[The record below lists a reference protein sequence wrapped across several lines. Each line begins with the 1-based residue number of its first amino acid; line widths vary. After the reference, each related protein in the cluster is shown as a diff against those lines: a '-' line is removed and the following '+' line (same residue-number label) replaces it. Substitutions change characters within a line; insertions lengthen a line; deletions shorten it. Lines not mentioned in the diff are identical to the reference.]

1 MDINQVLKD
10 ASKEI
15 ELANSQADI
24 DERVKTAAQELAAI
38 GLYDY
43 VIITSNIEE
52 SVQDMFKAG
61 FAAEI
66 KLTEE
71 ELMIG
76 ELARL
81 QTLMMLYENKE
92 EYEKAAVL
100 LKKVNDI
107 KKRLR

>member
-1 MDINQVLKD
+1 MDNKTKMTNEEL
-10 ASKEI
+10 EI
-15 ELANSQADI
+15 LAELLFDKLM
-24 DERVKTAAQELAAI
+24 ERQEEL
-38 GLYDY
+38 DREF
-43 VIITSNIEE
+43 EE
-52 SVQDMFKAG
+52 NVQDMFKAG
-61 FAAEI
+61 FTAEL

-107 KKRLR
+107 KKKLR

>member
-1 MDINQVLKD
+1 MDNNIKMTN
-10 ASKEI
+10 KELEI
-15 ELANSQADI
+15 IAELLFDKLM
-24 DERVKTAAQELAAI
+24 ERQEE
-38 GLYDY
+38 YDREF
-43 VIITSNIEE
+43 EE

-61 FAAEI
+61 FAAEL

>member
-1 MDINQVLKD
+1 MDNINNMTNEEL
-10 ASKEI
+10 EI
-15 ELANSQADI
+15 LAELLFDKLM
-24 DERVKTAAQELAAI
+24 ERQEE
-38 GLYDY
+38 YDREF
-43 VIITSNIEE
+43 EE

-61 FAAEI
+61 FTAEI

-107 KKRLR
+107 KKKLR

>member
-1 MDINQVLKD
+1 MDNITNMTN
-10 ASKEI
+10 KELEI
-15 ELANSQADI
+15 LAELLFDKLM
-24 DERVKTAAQELAAI
+24 ERQEE
-38 GLYDY
+38 YDREFEQ
-43 VIITSNIEE
+43 N
-52 SVQDMFKAG
+52 VQDMFKAG

-92 EYEKAAVL
+92 EYEKAAML

>member
-1 MDINQVLKD
+1 MDNINKMTD
-10 ASKEI
+10 KELEI
-15 ELANSQADI
+15 LAELLFDKLM
-24 DERVKTAAQELAAI
+24 ERQEE
-38 GLYDY
+38 YDREF
-43 VIITSNIEE
+43 EE

-61 FAAEI
+61 FTAEL

-107 KKRLR
+107 KKKLR

>member
-1 MDINQVLKD
+1 MDNKTKMTNEEL
-10 ASKEI
+10 EI
-15 ELANSQADI
+15 LAELLFDKLM
-24 DERVKTAAQELAAI
+24 ERQEE
-38 GLYDY
+38 YDREF
-43 VIITSNIEE
+43 EE

-61 FAAEI
+61 FTAEL

-107 KKRLR
+107 KKKLR

>member
-1 MDINQVLKD
+1 MDNITNMTQ
-10 ASKEI
+10 KEL
-15 ELANSQADI
+15 EKLADLLF
-24 DERVKTAAQELAAI
+24 DKLMERQEE
-38 GLYDY
+38 YDREF
-43 VIITSNIEE
+43 EE

-61 FAAEI
+61 FTSKLE
-66 KLTEE
+66 LTEE

-107 KKRLR
+107 KDRLKYGN

>member
-1 MDINQVLKD
+1 MDNINNMTNEEL
-10 ASKEI
+10 EI
-15 ELANSQADI
+15 LAELLFDKLM
-24 DERVKTAAQELAAI
+24 ERQEQ
-38 GLYDY
+38 YDREF
-43 VIITSNIEE
+43 EE

-61 FAAEI
+61 FTAEL

>member
-1 MDINQVLKD
+1 MDNITNMTDKD
-10 ASKEI
+10 LEI
-15 ELANSQADI
+15 LAELLFDKLMQ
-24 DERVKTAAQELAAI
+24 RQEE
-38 GLYDY
+38 YDREF
-43 VIITSNIEE
+43 EE

>member
-1 MDINQVLKD
+1 MDDNIKMTNEEL
-10 ASKEI
+10 EI
-15 ELANSQADI
+15 LAELLFDKLM
-24 DERVKTAAQELAAI
+24 ERQEE
-38 GLYDY
+38 YDREF
-43 VIITSNIEE
+43 EE

-61 FAAEI
+61 FTAEL

-107 KKRLR
+107 KKKLR

>member
-1 MDINQVLKD
+1 MDNNIKMTN
-10 ASKEI
+10 KELEI
-15 ELANSQADI
+15 LAELLFDKLM
-24 DERVKTAAQELAAI
+24 ERQEE
-38 GLYDY
+38 YDREF
-43 VIITSNIEE
+43 EE

-61 FAAEI
+61 FTAEL

>member
-1 MDINQVLKD
+1 MDNNIKMTNKD
-10 ASKEI
+10 LEI
-15 ELANSQADI
+15 LAELLFDKLMQ
-24 DERVKTAAQELAAI
+24 RQEE
-38 GLYDY
+38 YDREF
-43 VIITSNIEE
+43 EE
-52 SVQDMFKAG
+52 NVQEMFKAG
-61 FAAEI
+61 FAAEL
-66 KLTEE
+66 KLTDE

-107 KKRLR
+107 KKRLK

>member
-1 MDINQVLKD
+1 MDNKIKMTD
-10 ASKEI
+10 KELEI
-15 ELANSQADI
+15 LAELLFDKLMQRQEEYDI
-24 DERVKTAAQELAAI
+24 AFEQNVQE
-38 GLYDY
+38 
-43 VIITSNIEE
+43 
-52 SVQDMFKAG
+52 MFKAG
-61 FAAEI
+61 FAAEL

>member
-1 MDINQVLKD
+1 MDNNIKMTN
-10 ASKEI
+10 KELEIIAELLFDKLMQRQEEYAI
-15 ELANSQADI
+15 EFEQN
-24 DERVKTAAQELAAI
+24 
-38 GLYDY
+38 
-43 VIITSNIEE
+43 
-52 SVQDMFKAG
+52 VQDMFKAG
-61 FAAEI
+61 FAAEL

>member
-1 MDINQVLKD
+1 MDNNIKMTNKD
-10 ASKEI
+10 LEI
-15 ELANSQADI
+15 LAELLFDKLM
-24 DERVKTAAQELAAI
+24 ERQEEL
-38 GLYDY
+38 DREF
-43 VIITSNIEE
+43 EE
-52 SVQDMFKAG
+52 NVQDMFKAG
-61 FAAEI
+61 FAAEL

>member
-1 MDINQVLKD
+1 MDNTINMTNEEL
-10 ASKEI
+10 EI
-15 ELANSQADI
+15 LAELLFDKLMQ
-24 DERVKTAAQELAAI
+24 RQEE
-38 GLYDY
+38 YDREF
-43 VIITSNIEE
+43 EE

>member
-1 MDINQVLKD
+1 MDNKLKNIMNEEEMN
-10 ASKEI
+10 K
-15 ELANSQADI
+15 LADI
-24 DERVKTAAQELAAI
+24 
-38 GLYDY
+38 
-43 VIITSNIEE
+43 IITKLRIVQEE
-52 SVQDMFKAG
+52 WDQEFHETVEDYMKVG
-61 FAAEI
+61 FHEDLR
-66 KLTEE
+66 LTDE
-71 ELMIG
+71 ELLIG

>member
-1 MDINQVLKD
+1 MDNIKNMTNEEL
-10 ASKEI
+10 EI
-15 ELANSQADI
+15 LAELLFDKLMQRQEEYDI
-24 DERVKTAAQELAAI
+24 EFEQNVQE
-38 GLYDY
+38 
-43 VIITSNIEE
+43 
-52 SVQDMFKAG
+52 MFKAG
-61 FAAEI
+61 FAAEL

-100 LKKVNDI
+100 LKKVNNI

>member
-1 MDINQVLKD
+1 MDNITKMTNEEL
-10 ASKEI
+10 EI
-15 ELANSQADI
+15 LAELLFDKLM
-24 DERVKTAAQELAAI
+24 ERQEE
-38 GLYDY
+38 YDREF
-43 VIITSNIEE
+43 EE

-61 FAAEI
+61 FTAEI

-107 KKRLR
+107 KKKLR

>member
-1 MDINQVLKD
+1 MDNIKNMTNEEL
-10 ASKEI
+10 EI
-15 ELANSQADI
+15 LAELLFDKLM
-24 DERVKTAAQELAAI
+24 ERQEQ
-38 GLYDY
+38 YDREF
-43 VIITSNIEE
+43 EE

-61 FAAEI
+61 FTAEI

>member
-1 MDINQVLKD
+1 MDNKLKMTN
-10 ASKEI
+10 KELEKLADLLFDRLMERQE
-15 ELANSQADI
+15 ELDMEFEQN
-24 DERVKTAAQELAAI
+24 VQE
-38 GLYDY
+38 
-43 VIITSNIEE
+43 
-52 SVQDMFKAG
+52 MFKAG
-61 FAAEI
+61 FAAEL

-107 KKRLR
+107 KNRLK

>member
-1 MDINQVLKD
+1 MDNINKMTD
-10 ASKEI
+10 KELEI
-15 ELANSQADI
+15 LAELLFDKLM
-24 DERVKTAAQELAAI
+24 ERQEE
-38 GLYDY
+38 YDREF
-43 VIITSNIEE
+43 EE

-61 FAAEI
+61 FTAEL

>member
-1 MDINQVLKD
+1 MDNIKNMTNEEL
-10 ASKEI
+10 EI
-15 ELANSQADI
+15 LAELLFDKLM
-24 DERVKTAAQELAAI
+24 ERQEE
-38 GLYDY
+38 YDREF
-43 VIITSNIEE
+43 EE

-61 FAAEI
+61 FTAEL

>member
-1 MDINQVLKD
+1 MDNITNMTNEEL
-10 ASKEI
+10 EI
-15 ELANSQADI
+15 LAELLFDKLM
-24 DERVKTAAQELAAI
+24 ERQEE
-38 GLYDY
+38 YDREF
-43 VIITSNIEE
+43 EE

-107 KKRLR
+107 EKRLR

>member
-1 MDINQVLKD
+1 MDNNIKMTNEEL
-10 ASKEI
+10 EI
-15 ELANSQADI
+15 LAELLFDKLM
-24 DERVKTAAQELAAI
+24 ERQEQ
-38 GLYDY
+38 YDREF
-43 VIITSNIEE
+43 EE

-61 FAAEI
+61 FTAEI

-107 KKRLR
+107 KKKLR

>member
-1 MDINQVLKD
+1 MDNINNMTNEEL
-10 ASKEI
+10 EI
-15 ELANSQADI
+15 LAELLFDKLM
-24 DERVKTAAQELAAI
+24 ERQEE
-38 GLYDY
+38 YDREF
-43 VIITSNIEE
+43 EE
-52 SVQDMFKAG
+52 NVQDMFKAG
-61 FAAEI
+61 FTAEL

-81 QTLMMLYENKE
+81 QTLMMLYESKE

>member
-1 MDINQVLKD
+1 MDNNIKMTN
-10 ASKEI
+10 KELEI
-15 ELANSQADI
+15 LAELLFDKLM
-24 DERVKTAAQELAAI
+24 ERQEQ
-38 GLYDY
+38 YDREF
-43 VIITSNIEE
+43 EE
-52 SVQDMFKAG
+52 NVQDMFKAG
-61 FAAEI
+61 FAAEL

-107 KKRLR
+107 KKKLK

>member
-1 MDINQVLKD
+1 MDNTINMTNEEL
-10 ASKEI
+10 EI
-15 ELANSQADI
+15 LAELLFDKLIQ
-24 DERVKTAAQELAAI
+24 RQEE
-38 GLYDY
+38 YDREF
-43 VIITSNIEE
+43 EE

>member
-1 MDINQVLKD
+1 MDNITNMTN
-10 ASKEI
+10 KELEI
-15 ELANSQADI
+15 LAELLFDKLM
-24 DERVKTAAQELAAI
+24 ERQEE
-38 GLYDY
+38 YDREF
-43 VIITSNIEE
+43 EE

-61 FAAEI
+61 FTAEL

-107 KKRLR
+107 KRKLR

>member
-1 MDINQVLKD
+1 MDNKTKMTNEEL
-10 ASKEI
+10 EI
-15 ELANSQADI
+15 LAELLFDKLM
-24 DERVKTAAQELAAI
+24 ERQEE
-38 GLYDY
+38 YDREF
-43 VIITSNIEE
+43 EE
-52 SVQDMFKAG
+52 NVQDMFKAG
-61 FAAEI
+61 FTAEI

-107 KKRLR
+107 KKKLR

>member
-1 MDINQVLKD
+1 MDNNIKMTD
-10 ASKEI
+10 KELEI
-15 ELANSQADI
+15 LAELLFDKLM
-24 DERVKTAAQELAAI
+24 ERQEE
-38 GLYDY
+38 YDREF
-43 VIITSNIEE
+43 EE

-61 FAAEI
+61 FTAEL

-107 KKRLR
+107 KKKLR

>member
-1 MDINQVLKD
+1 MDNIKNMTNEEL
-10 ASKEI
+10 EI
-15 ELANSQADI
+15 LAELLFDKLM
-24 DERVKTAAQELAAI
+24 ERQEQ
-38 GLYDY
+38 YDREF
-43 VIITSNIEE
+43 EE

>member
-1 MDINQVLKD
+1 MDNITNMTDKD
-10 ASKEI
+10 LEI
-15 ELANSQADI
+15 LAELLFDKLMQ
-24 DERVKTAAQELAAI
+24 RQEE
-38 GLYDY
+38 YDREF
-43 VIITSNIEE
+43 EE

-61 FAAEI
+61 FTAEL

>member
-1 MDINQVLKD
+1 MDNNIKMTN
-10 ASKEI
+10 KELEI
-15 ELANSQADI
+15 LAELLFDKLMQ
-24 DERVKTAAQELAAI
+24 RQEE
-38 GLYDY
+38 YDREF
-43 VIITSNIEE
+43 EE
-52 SVQDMFKAG
+52 NVQEMFKAG
-61 FAAEI
+61 FAAEL